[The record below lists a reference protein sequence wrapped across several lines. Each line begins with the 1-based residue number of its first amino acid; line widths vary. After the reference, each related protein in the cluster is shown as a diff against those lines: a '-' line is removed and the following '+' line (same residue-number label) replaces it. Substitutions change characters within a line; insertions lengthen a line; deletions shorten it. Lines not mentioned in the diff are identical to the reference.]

1 MDLAA
6 LEEIRQLKYRYLRCV
21 DLKRWEEIGDTFT
34 AEATAS
40 YGTPALGGK
49 PISLSGR
56 DAIVSFLRGRLGPEI
71 ITVHFASQPEIILDG
86 SSAIDFSKF
95 KGKKILIVN
104 TASKC
109 GNTPQYADLEKL
121 YEKYKDK
128 LVIVGFPANN
138 FGSQEPGT
146 NGEIQEFCKKNYGV
160 SFPMAE
166 KVSVKGDD
174 IHPLFK
180 YLVDEAK
187 KKGFDDPIKWNFTK
201 FLLDEKGNLITV
213 IHNKVS
219 PMSEEVT
226 KYLN

>member
-1 MDLAA
+1 MLRAA
-6 LEEIRQLKYRYLRCV
+6 ILSVFLISAVGLYDFKV
-21 DLKRWEEIGDTFT
+21 
-34 AEATAS
+34 
-40 YGTPALGGK
+40 PALTGG
-49 PISLSGR
+49 G
-56 DAIVSFLRGRLGPEI
+56 
-71 ITVHFASQPEIILDG
+71 T
-86 SSAIDFSKF
+86 IDFSKY

-109 GNTPQYADLEKL
+109 GNTPQYASLEKL

-138 FGSQEPGT
+138 FGQQEPGT
-146 NGEIQEFCKKNYGV
+146 NGEIEEFCKKNYGV

-180 YLVDEAK
+180 YLVSEAE
-187 KKGFDDPIKWNFTK
+187 KKGFTDPIKWNFTK
-201 FLLDEKGNLITV
+201 FLLDENGNLITV
-213 IHNKVS
+213 INNKVD
-219 PMSEEVT
+219 PMSDEVT

>member
-1 MDLAA
+1 MLRLAI
-6 LEEIRQLKYRYLRCV
+6 L
-21 DLKRWEEIGDTFT
+21 
-34 AEATAS
+34 
-40 YGTPALGGK
+40 PALFAFALGLYDFNVPGLTGG
-49 PISLSGR
+49 
-56 DAIVSFLRGRLGPEI
+56 E
-71 ITVHFASQPEIILDG
+71 
-86 SSAIDFSKF
+86 IDFSKF

-109 GNTPQYADLEKL
+109 GNTPQYASLEKL

-138 FGSQEPGT
+138 FGQQEPGS
-146 NGEIQEFCKKNYGV
+146 NSDIEEFCKKNYGV

-180 YLVDEAK
+180 WLVAEAE
-187 KKGFDDPIKWNFTK
+187 KKGFADPIKWNFTK
-201 FLLDEKGNLITV
+201 FLLDENGNLITV
-213 IHNKVS
+213 IHNKVD
-219 PMSEEVT
+219 PMSDEVT

>member
-1 MDLAA
+1 MLRLA
-6 LEEIRQLKYRYLRCV
+6 I
-21 DLKRWEEIGDTFT
+21 
-34 AEATAS
+34 
-40 YGTPALGGK
+40 
-49 PISLSGR
+49 LS
-56 DAIVSFLRGRLGPEI
+56 IFLVGAMSVYDFKVP
-71 ITVHFASQPEIILDG
+71 SLDG
-86 SSAIDFSKF
+86 STIDFSKF

-109 GNTPQYADLEKL
+109 GNTPQYAALEKL
-121 YEKYKDK
+121 YETYKNK

-138 FGSQEPGT
+138 FGQQEPGT
-146 NGEIQEFCKKNYGV
+146 NGEIKEFCTKNYGV

-166 KVSVKGDD
+166 KVSVKGND

-180 YLVDEAK
+180 YLVDEAA

-201 FLLDEKGNLITV
+201 FLLDENGKLITV
-213 IHNKVS
+213 IHNKTD